1 MNHEPT
7 VTQYLTKNELYD
19 EFGRHPRTITKD
31 ITKAI
36 ATGDQELLL
45 LAQLHTKNGK
55 IIEATD
61 VTSNTWKELS
71 NEGENPA
78 WYFSPQFVEIVRSR
92 NAKHRSPRRT
102 QPRPTEEPSREKVQG
117 STNANSPQHESSKG
131 EGPELP
137 SDPSLRAIVL
147 EHLQFQSYQHINEN
161 KELMDRILKLVE
173 TNQQLQSQTNA
184 LFNQFQVALQ
194 EGTISNSPTPVAN
207 VAPQPTKTTEPK
219 KAPENTVIVVE
230 ETEKNEETSSPVKAE
245 TKKAKG
251 KAKAKPEKVV
261 VRSSAKAS
269 TKKKNRTKKKAPSK
283 KKASPAKAPR
293 KKSGF
298 LGRLFGNN

>member
-7 VTQYLTKNELYD
+7 VTQYLTKNELYE

-45 LAQLHTKNGK
+45 LAQLHTKNGS
-55 IIEATD
+55 IIEATE
-61 VTSNTWKELS
+61 VTPNTWKELS
-71 NEGENPA
+71 DKGENPA
-78 WYFSPQFVEIVRSR
+78 WYFSPQFVEIVRNR
-92 NAKHRSPRRT
+92 TTKNRSPRRT
-102 QPRPTEEPSREKVQG
+102 QARPTEGPTTGKTQDSANTNSRP
-117 STNANSPQHESSKG
+117 TESSKNA
-131 EGPELP
+131 GPILP
-137 SDPSLRAIVL
+137 SDPSVRAIVL
-147 EHLQFQSYQHINEN
+147 EHLQFQSFQHTNEN

-194 EGTISNSPTPVAN
+194 EGAISNSPSPVAN
-207 VAPQPTKTTEPK
+207 VAPQPAEPK
-219 KAPENTVIVVE
+219 KEPADSVIVVE
-230 ETEKNEETSSPVKAE
+230 ETEEAASPVKVK
-245 TKKAKG
+245 TQKAKS
-251 KAKAKPEKVV
+251 KSKAKPDKVV
-261 VRSSAKAS
+261 ASSRAKTNTKKRST
-269 TKKKNRTKKKAPSK
+269 TKKKTASK
-283 KKASPAKAPR
+283 KKTKPAKAPQ